1 MRSILSLFTPWF
13 TPRTLLAMG
22 ALLAPLAL
30 AAPPA
35 AADQCDVRSRGDV
48 VIRTSRSSDRGF
60 DRRFSRSY
68 DRAFDRG
75 TRRSYGWTY
84 TRGSDATYGRSHGR
98 SNGRSYGRTYGRST
112 TDRGHV
118 SGYDTTPSG
127 YYKQVYRPAVY
138 RTTYD
143 DCGRARRVCV
153 QAARYERVWV
163 STGRSHS
170 RSRW

>member
-1 MRSILSLFTPWF
+1 MRSILSVL
-13 TPRTLLAMG
+13 TPRFAPTTLLAMG

-35 AADQCDVRSRGDV
+35 AADRCDVRSGGDI
-48 VIRTSRSSDRGF
+48 VIRTSRSDDRGL

-75 TRRSYGWTY
+75 SRRSYGRTY

-98 SNGRSYGRTYGRST
+98 SYGRTYGRST
-112 TDRGHV
+112 TDRGHAR
-118 SGYDTTPSG
+118 GYDTTPSG
-127 YYKQVYRPAVY
+127 FYKQVYRPAVY

-153 QAARYERVWV
+153 RAAHYKRVWV
-163 STGRSHS
+163 STGPSHS